1 MIEKKNEKKD
11 RSDACSSQSRITH
24 HPQLEGENISQK
36 IPGIFLSNYL
46 PDQVNLSENGPPFSC
61 QAPEG
66 NCSSHG
72 NAARNNS
79 SNNHTRSVSLGWVN
93 EGSRRQGRMAMS
105 DSFTVVR
112 MVRVFHSWR
121 RRLEAVVDGSVDD
134 RTTRRERETSPSLIK
149 PLLPNPRT
157 YANRVLNV
165 RQS

>member
-1 MIEKKNEKKD
+1 
-11 RSDACSSQSRITH
+11 
-24 HPQLEGENISQK
+24 
-36 IPGIFLSNYL
+36 
-46 PDQVNLSENGPPFSC
+46 
-61 QAPEG
+61 
-66 NCSSHG
+66 
-72 NAARNNS
+72 
-79 SNNHTRSVSLGWVN
+79 
-93 EGSRRQGRMAMS
+93 MAMS